1 VVEKTRSK
9 ELQSKILSTI
19 VGSYPKP
26 EYILNGITGTQII
39 DTSGDALK
47 VIEKRIGKRR
57 FDKLLD
63 RAIWET
69 VCDLKA
75 AGLDIFTDGE
85 QRRGHYIFYVLEKI
99 NGFDF
104 LDIRERDVKK
114 ILNGRNETAYKHYVP
129 RVSSHICYSGQIV
142 VPDFVFTKQ
151 FTTNLVKICL
161 PGPTTVVDAS
171 DNNYYLSERDLAFD
185 YARAIRQEVL
195 HLKNAGCDIIQFD
208 DPGLLRNLMRA
219 EQWGIKALDMCFEDV
234 PGITTIVHVCRSY
247 PDKNMEKSGIVYK
260 SDIRYYPQ
268 LLKLLQKSQIDQ
280 ISIEAKQGDLD
291 LSVLKYLGNKKVLL
305 GCLDVGIDKIET
317 VEEIVEQANEALVY
331 IEKKQLILAPDCGL
345 VLLEKDIAKA
355 KLSSMAKAVRVL
367 NSTI

>member
-1 VVEKTRSK
+1 VEEKPLGS
-9 ELQSKILSTI
+9 EIQGKILSTI

-26 EYILNGITGTQII
+26 EYILNGITGKQII

-63 RAIWET
+63 RAVWESI
-69 VCDLKA
+69 CDQKE

-85 QRRGHYIFYVLEKI
+85 QRRGHYIFYILEKLT
-99 NGFDF
+99 GFDF
-104 LDIRERDVKK
+104 KDMQKRVVLK
-114 ILNGRNETAYKHYVP
+114 IIDGRTQNAYTHSVP
-129 RVSSHICYSGQIV
+129 SVSSRICYSGPIV
-142 VPDFVFTKQ
+142 VSDFVFLRK
-151 FTTNLVKICL
+151 FTQYQAKITL

-171 DNNYYLSERDLAFD
+171 ENNFYPSDRDLAFD
-185 YARAIRQEVL
+185 CARAIRQEVL

-208 DPGLLRNLMRA
+208 DPGLLRDLPRA

-234 PGITTIVHVCRSY
+234 PGIITIVHVCRSY

-260 SDIRYYPQ
+260 SDKRYYPQ
-268 LLKLLQKSQIDQ
+268 LLELLQKSQIDQ

-317 VEEIVEQANEALVY
+317 VEEIVEQANEALQY
-331 IEKKQLILAPDCGL
+331 IEPSQLILAPDCGL

-355 KLSSMAKAVRVL
+355 KLSNMATAAKIL
-367 NSTI
+367 NSKL